1 MEDNIEELVGWVNK
15 KMEEIE
21 MSKEERKRLGEDKD
35 EKGRFNENNNGRSK
49 SYSRGNNS
57 YAGSTYSD
65 SRLSEK
71 EIRSIKKWVVDKDRG
86 NRKCNIV
93 IKGINISEE
102 NIDKGWVERF
112 TEKR

>member
-21 MSKEERKRLGEDKD
+21 MSKEERKRLGEDED

-57 YAGSTYSD
+57 YVGSTYSD
-65 SRLSEK
+65 NRLSEK
-71 EIRSIKKWVVDKDRG
+71 EIRNIKKWVVDKDRG

-93 IKGINISEE
+93 IKGINISEK